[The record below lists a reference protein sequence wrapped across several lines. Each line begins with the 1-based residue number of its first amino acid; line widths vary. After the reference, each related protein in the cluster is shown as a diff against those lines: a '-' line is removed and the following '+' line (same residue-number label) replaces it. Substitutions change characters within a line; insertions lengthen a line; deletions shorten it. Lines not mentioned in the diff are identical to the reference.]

1 MVAQGADA
9 SIISQVAVEQDQ
21 FGSPGSAFRAEQ
33 KKKRIEIQVEIEPES
48 SGTTLGDPASS
59 CGLQRNLGP
68 LGEQEMLLTP
78 EPSFQP

>member
-9 SIISQVAVEQDQ
+9 SIIPQVAVEQDQ

-33 KKKRIEIQVEIEPES
+33 KRIEIQVEIEPES